1 MQMVKLLF
9 FNRARIASIHDVVM
23 ATVSFPLSLYLRVGE
38 GAFSLAADY
47 LVPGTIAFAM
57 VAAVVFR
64 RCRLYRGVWRYASMN
79 DMLAIVKAVSLTVL
93 LFLPLLFLL
102 TRMEDVPRSL
112 PFINWLI
119 LVLLLGGPRFAYRLF
134 KDRGV
139 NLVLENTN
147 HVRVPVLLIGAGDA
161 TELFIRQQHRDANA
175 PYRVVGVVDEK
186 GTRIGREIHGV
197 PVLGGIDEIETLVT
211 GKIRPR
217 GWIRPQRL
225 VLTNEKVDGTQVRDL
240 LVVAERLGLTLAR
253 LPKPGRL
260 SGVEEKITVQP
271 IAVEDVLG
279 RSQTVLD
286 RQPLSQLVNGRQ
298 ILVTGAGG
306 SIGAELVRQI
316 AELEPAGISLLD
328 NGEFALYQIDIELA
342 ERFPDLPRAA
352 ILGDI
357 RDRMRISDVLER
369 EKPEIVFHAAALKHV
384 PMVEANPMEGVLTN
398 AVGTRNVADACLAAN
413 VKLMVQISTDK
424 VVDPSSVMGATKRLA
439 ESYCQ
444 ALDLAGEKLG
454 KTKFVTVRFGNV
466 LGSTGSVIPL
476 FQRQLAAGGPLTVTH
491 PDVTRYFMTIRE
503 AVELVLLASA
513 LGLRDTTSSGKIF
526 VLDMGEPV
534 RILDLARQVIRL
546 GGHKPDE
553 DIRIEITGLRPGEKL
568 AETLLHAA
576 EELVSTDADGLMLAS
591 PRVADLATLSSAF
604 DVLETAARDRQRAQ
618 TLALIHTL
626 VPEYAASDGSSAA
639 VSL

>member
-9 FNRARIASIHDVVM
+9 FNRARIASFHDVVM
-23 ATVSFPLSLYLRVGE
+23 ATVSFPLSLYMRVGE

-47 LVPGTIAFAM
+47 LVPGTIAFAI

-197 PVLGGIDEIETLVT
+197 PVLGGIDEIEALVT
-211 GKIRPR
+211 GKTRPR

-260 SGVEEKITVQP
+260 SGVEEKISVQP

-286 RQPLSQLVNGRQ
+286 RQPLSQLVIGRQ

-316 AELEPAGISLLD
+316 AELAPAGISLLD
-328 NGEFALYQIDIELA
+328 NGEFALYQIDLELA
-342 ERFPDLPRAA
+342 ERYPDLPRTV

-357 RDRMRISDVLER
+357 RDRLRVLGVLER
-369 EKPEIVFHAAALKHV
+369 EKPDVVFHAAALKHV

-398 AVGTRNVADACLAAN
+398 AVGTRNVADACIAAD

-454 KTKFVTVRFGNV
+454 RTKFVTVRFGNV

-513 LGLRDTTSSGKIF
+513 LGLRNTNASGKIF

-534 RILDLARQVIRL
+534 KILDLARQVIRL
-546 GGHKPDE
+546 AGHKPDE
-553 DIRIEITGLRPGEKL
+553 DIKIKITGLRPGEKL

-576 EELVSTDADGLMLAS
+576 EELMSTDADGLMLAA

-604 DVLETAARDRQRAQ
+604 DELEKAARDRQRAQ

-626 VPEYAASDGSSAA
+626 VPEYTADIETSAT
-639 VSL
+639 VSP

>member
-1 MQMVKLLF
+1 MVKLLF
-9 FNRARIASIHDVVM
+9 FNRARIASFHDVVM

-47 LVPGTIAFAM
+47 LVPGTIAFAL

-161 TELFIRQQHRDANA
+161 TELFIRQQHRDTNA

-211 GKIRPR
+211 GKTRPR

-260 SGVEEKITVQP
+260 SGVEEKISVQP

-286 RQPLSQLVNGRQ
+286 RQPLSQLVIGRQ

-316 AELEPAGISLLD
+316 AELAPAGISLLD
-328 NGEFALYQIDIELA
+328 NGEFALYQIDLELA
-342 ERFPDLPRAA
+342 ERYPDLPRTV

-357 RDRMRISDVLER
+357 RDRLRVSGVLER
-369 EKPEIVFHAAALKHV
+369 EKPDVVFHAAALKHV

-398 AVGTRNVADACLAAN
+398 AVGTRNVADACIAAD

-454 KTKFVTVRFGNV
+454 RTKFVTVRFGNV

-513 LGLRDTTSSGKIF
+513 LGLRDTNASGKIF

-534 RILDLARQVIRL
+534 KILDLARQVIRL
-546 GGHKPDE
+546 AGHKPDE
-553 DIRIEITGLRPGEKL
+553 DIKIKITGLRPGEKL

-576 EELVSTDADGLMLAS
+576 EELMSTDADGLMLAA

-604 DVLETAARDRQRAQ
+604 DELEKAARDRQRAQ

-626 VPEYAASDGSSAA
+626 VPEYTADIETSAT
-639 VSL
+639 VSP

>member
-1 MQMVKLLF
+1 MFRLPF
-9 FNRARIASIHDVVM
+9 FNRARIAFFHDVVM

-47 LVPGTIAFAM
+47 LVPGTIAFVM
-57 VAAVVFR
+57 VSAIVFR

-134 KDRGV
+134 KDRGL
-139 NLVLENTN
+139 NLVLESTN

-161 TELFIRQQHRDANA
+161 TELFIRQQHRDTNA

-197 PVLGGIDEIETLVT
+197 PVLGGIDEIEALVN
-211 GKIRPR
+211 GKMGQR
-217 GWIRPQRL
+217 GWVRPQRL
-225 VLTNEKVDGTQVRDL
+225 VLTKEKVDGTQVRDL
-240 LVVAERLGLTLAR
+240 LVVAERMGLTLAR

-260 SGVEEKITVQP
+260 SGVEEQMTVQP

-342 ERFPDLPRAA
+342 ERFPALPRAA

-369 EKPEIVFHAAALKHV
+369 EKPEVVFHAAALKHV

-398 AVGTRNVADACLAAN
+398 AVGTRNVADACLAAD

-444 ALDLAGEKLG
+444 ALDLAGENLG

-503 AVELVLLASA
+503 AIELVLLASA

-534 RILDLARQVIRL
+534 KILDLARQVIRL
-546 GGHKPDE
+546 AGHKPDE
-553 DIRIEITGLRPGEKL
+553 DIGIEITGLRPGEKL
-568 AETLLHAA
+568 AESLLHAA
-576 EELVSTDADGLMLAS
+576 EELVSTDADGLMLAA
-591 PRVADLATLSSAF
+591 PRVVDLATLSRAF
-604 DVLETAARDRQRAQ
+604 DDLETAARDRQRAH

-626 VPEYAASDGSSAA
+626 VPEYAASAESSGA

>member
-1 MQMVKLLF
+1 
-9 FNRARIASIHDVVM
+9 
-23 ATVSFPLSLYLRVGE
+23 
-38 GAFSLAADY
+38 
-47 LVPGTIAFAM
+47 
-57 VAAVVFR
+57 
-64 RCRLYRGVWRYASMN
+64 
-79 DMLAIVKAVSLTVL
+79 
-93 LFLPLLFLL
+93 
-102 TRMEDVPRSL
+102 
-112 PFINWLI
+112 
-119 LVLLLGGPRFAYRLF
+119 LLGGPRFAYRLF

-197 PVLGGIDEIETLVT
+197 PVLGGIDEIEALVT
-211 GKIRPR
+211 GKTRPR

-260 SGVEEKITVQP
+260 SGVEEKISVQP

-286 RQPLSQLVNGRQ
+286 RQPLSQLVIGRQ

-316 AELEPAGISLLD
+316 AELAPAGISLLD
-328 NGEFALYQIDIELA
+328 NGEFALYQIDLELA
-342 ERFPDLPRAA
+342 ERYPDLPRTV

-357 RDRMRISDVLER
+357 RDRLRVLGVLER
-369 EKPEIVFHAAALKHV
+369 EKPDVVFHAAALKHV

-398 AVGTRNVADACLAAN
+398 AVGTRNVADACIAAD

-454 KTKFVTVRFGNV
+454 RTKFVTVRFGNV

-513 LGLRDTTSSGKIF
+513 LGLRNTNASGKIF

-534 RILDLARQVIRL
+534 KILDLARQVIRL
-546 GGHKPDE
+546 AGHKPDE
-553 DIRIEITGLRPGEKL
+553 DIKIKITGLRPGEKL

-576 EELVSTDADGLMLAS
+576 EELMSTDADGLMLAA

-604 DVLETAARDRQRAQ
+604 DELEKAARDRQRAQ

-626 VPEYAASDGSSAA
+626 VPEYTADIETSAT
-639 VSL
+639 VSP

>member
-9 FNRARIASIHDVVM
+9 FNRARIASFHDVVM
-23 ATVSFPLSLYLRVGE
+23 ATVSFPLSLYMRVGE

-47 LVPGTIAFAM
+47 LVPGTIAFAI

-197 PVLGGIDEIETLVT
+197 PVLGGIDEIEALVT
-211 GKIRPR
+211 GKTRPR

-260 SGVEEKITVQP
+260 SGVEEKISVQP

-286 RQPLSQLVNGRQ
+286 RQPLSQLVIGRQ

-316 AELEPAGISLLD
+316 AELAPAGISLLD
-328 NGEFALYQIDIELA
+328 NGEFALYQIDLELA
-342 ERFPDLPRAA
+342 ERYPDLPRTVV
-352 ILGDI
+352 LGDI
-357 RDRMRISDVLER
+357 RDRLRVLGVLER
-369 EKPEIVFHAAALKHV
+369 EKPDVVFHAAALKHV

-398 AVGTRNVADACLAAN
+398 AVGTRNVADACIAAD

-454 KTKFVTVRFGNV
+454 RTKFVTVRFGNV

-513 LGLRDTTSSGKIF
+513 LGLRNTNASGKIF

-534 RILDLARQVIRL
+534 KILDLARQVIRL
-546 GGHKPDE
+546 AGHKPDE
-553 DIRIEITGLRPGEKL
+553 DIKIKITGLRPGEKL

-576 EELVSTDADGLMLAS
+576 EELMSTDADGLMLAA

-604 DVLETAARDRQRAQ
+604 DELEKAARDRQRAQ

-626 VPEYAASDGSSAA
+626 VPEYTADIETSAT
-639 VSL
+639 VSP

>member
-1 MQMVKLLF
+1 MVRLPF
-9 FNRARIASIHDVVM
+9 FNRARIAFFHDVVM
-23 ATVSFPLSLYLRVGE
+23 ATLSFPLSLYLRVGE

-47 LVPGTIAFAM
+47 LVPGTVAFAT

-112 PFINWLI
+112 PFINWLV

-134 KDRGV
+134 KDRGL
-139 NLVLENTN
+139 NLVLESTN
-147 HVRVPVLLIGAGDA
+147 HVRVPILLIGAGDA
-161 TELFIRQQHRDANA
+161 TELFIRQQHRDTNA

-197 PVLGGIDEIETLVT
+197 PVLGGIDEIESLVN
-211 GKIRPR
+211 GKMGQR
-217 GWIRPQRL
+217 GWTRPQRL
-225 VLTNEKVDGTQVRDL
+225 VLTKEKVAGTQVRDL
-240 LVVAERLGLTLAR
+240 LVVAERMGLTLAR

-260 SGVEEKITVQP
+260 SGVEEQMTVQP

-279 RSQTVLD
+279 RSQAVLD
-286 RQPLSQLVNGRQ
+286 RQPLSQLVMGRQ

-316 AELEPAGISLLD
+316 AELEPTGISLLD
-328 NGEFALYQIDIELA
+328 NGEFALYQIDLELA
-342 ERFPDLPRAA
+342 ERYPDLPRTA

-357 RDRMRISDVLER
+357 RDRLRISDVLAR
-369 EKPEIVFHAAALKHV
+369 ETPEIVFHAAALKHV

-398 AVGTRNVADACLAAN
+398 AVGTRNVADACLAAD

-513 LGLRDTTSSGKIF
+513 LGLRDTNSSGKIF

-534 RILDLARQVIRL
+534 KILDLARQVIRL
-546 GGHKPDE
+546 AGHKPDE
-553 DIRIEITGLRPGEKL
+553 DIGIEITGLRPGEKL

-576 EELVSTDADGLMLAS
+576 EELVSTDADGLMLAA

-604 DVLETAARDRQRAQ
+604 NELEKAARNRQRVR

-626 VPEYAASDGSSAA
+626 VPEYAASDTSAA
-639 VSL
+639 AGAL

>member
-1 MQMVKLLF
+1 
-9 FNRARIASIHDVVM
+9 
-23 ATVSFPLSLYLRVGE
+23 
-38 GAFSLAADY
+38 
-47 LVPGTIAFAM
+47 
-57 VAAVVFR
+57 
-64 RCRLYRGVWRYASMN
+64 MN

-112 PFINWLI
+112 PFINWLV

-134 KDRGV
+134 KDRGL
-139 NLVLENTN
+139 NLVLESTN

-161 TELFIRQQHRDANA
+161 TELFIRQQHRDTNA

-186 GTRIGREIHGV
+186 GMRIGREIHGV
-197 PVLGGIDEIETLVT
+197 PVLGGIDEIESLVN
-211 GKIRPR
+211 GKMSQR
-217 GWIRPQRL
+217 GWTRPQRL
-225 VLTNEKVDGTQVRDL
+225 VLTKEKVDGTQVREL
-240 LVVAERLGLTLAR
+240 LVVAERMGLTLAR

-260 SGVEEKITVQP
+260 SGVEEQMTVQP

-279 RSQTVLD
+279 RSQAVLD
-286 RQPLSQLVNGRQ
+286 RQPLSQLVKGHQ

-328 NGEFALYQIDIELA
+328 NGEFALYQIDLELA
-342 ERFPDLPRAA
+342 ERYPDLPRTA

-357 RDRMRISDVLER
+357 RDRLRVSDVLER

-398 AVGTRNVADACLAAN
+398 AVGTRNVADACLAAD

-444 ALDLAGEKLG
+444 ALDLAGEDLG

-513 LGLRDTTSSGKIF
+513 LGLRDTNVSGKIF

-534 RILDLARQVIRL
+534 KILDLARQVIRL
-546 GGHKPDE
+546 AGHKPDE
-553 DIRIEITGLRPGEKL
+553 DIGIEITGLRPGEKL

-576 EELVSTDADGLMLAS
+576 EELVSTDADGLMLAA

-604 DVLETAARDRQRAQ
+604 DELENAARDRKRAQ

-626 VPEYAASDGSSAA
+626 VPEYAASAESSAA

>member
-1 MQMVKLLF
+1 
-9 FNRARIASIHDVVM
+9 M
-23 ATVSFPLSLYLRVGE
+23 ATLSFPLSLYLRVGE

-47 LVPGTIAFAM
+47 LVPGTVAFAT
-57 VAAVVFR
+57 VAAIVFR

-112 PFINWLI
+112 PFINWLV

-134 KDRGV
+134 KDRGL
-139 NLVLENTN
+139 NLVLESTN

-161 TELFIRQQHRDANA
+161 TELFIRQQHRDTNA

-197 PVLGGIDEIETLVT
+197 PVLGGIDEIESLVN
-211 GKIRPR
+211 GKMSQR
-217 GWIRPQRL
+217 GWTRPQRL
-225 VLTNEKVDGTQVRDL
+225 VLTKEKVDSTQVREL
-240 LVVAERLGLTLAR
+240 LVVAERMGLTLAR
-253 LPKPGRL
+253 LPKTGRL
-260 SGVEEKITVQP
+260 SGVEEQMTVQP

-279 RSQTVLD
+279 RSQAVLD
-286 RQPLSQLVNGRQ
+286 RQPLSQLVKGHQ

-328 NGEFALYQIDIELA
+328 NGEFALYQIDLELA
-342 ERFPDLPRAA
+342 ERYPDLPRTA

-357 RDRMRISDVLER
+357 RDRLRVSDVLER

-398 AVGTRNVADACLAAN
+398 AVGTRNVADACLAAD

-439 ESYCQ
+439 ENYCQ
-444 ALDLAGEKLG
+444 ALDLAGEDLG

-491 PDVTRYFMTIRE
+491 PDVIRYFMTIRE

-513 LGLRDTTSSGKIF
+513 LGLRDTNVSGKIF

-534 RILDLARQVIRL
+534 KILDLARQIIRL
-546 GGHKPDE
+546 AGHKPDE
-553 DIRIEITGLRPGEKL
+553 DIGIEITGLRPGEKL

-576 EELVSTDADGLMLAS
+576 EELVSTDADGLMLAA

-604 DVLETAARDRQRAQ
+604 DELENAARDRKRAQ

-626 VPEYAASDGSSAA
+626 VPEYAASAESSAA
-639 VSL
+639 ISL

>member
-1 MQMVKLLF
+1 MVKLLF
-9 FNRARIASIHDVVM
+9 FNRARIASFHDVVM
-23 ATVSFPLSLYLRVGE
+23 ATVSFPLSLYMRVGE

-47 LVPGTIAFAM
+47 LVPGTIAFAI

-197 PVLGGIDEIETLVT
+197 PVLGGIDEIEALVT
-211 GKIRPR
+211 GKTRPR

-260 SGVEEKITVQP
+260 SGVEEKISVQP

-286 RQPLSQLVNGRQ
+286 RQPLSQLVIGRQ

-316 AELEPAGISLLD
+316 AELAPAGISLLD
-328 NGEFALYQIDIELA
+328 NGEFALYQIDLELA
-342 ERFPDLPRAA
+342 ERYPDLPRTVV
-352 ILGDI
+352 LGDI
-357 RDRMRISDVLER
+357 RDRLRVLGVLER
-369 EKPEIVFHAAALKHV
+369 EKPDVVFHAAALKHV

-398 AVGTRNVADACLAAN
+398 AVGTRNVADACIAAD

-454 KTKFVTVRFGNV
+454 RTKFVTVRFGNV

-513 LGLRDTTSSGKIF
+513 LGLRNTNASGKIF

-534 RILDLARQVIRL
+534 KILDLARQVIRL
-546 GGHKPDE
+546 AGHKPDE
-553 DIRIEITGLRPGEKL
+553 DIKIKITGLRPGEKL

-576 EELVSTDADGLMLAS
+576 EELMSTDADGLMLAA

-604 DVLETAARDRQRAQ
+604 DELEKAARDRQRAQ

-626 VPEYAASDGSSAA
+626 VPEYTADIETSAT
-639 VSL
+639 VSP

>member
-1 MQMVKLLF
+1 MVKLLF
-9 FNRARIASIHDVVM
+9 FNRARIASFHDVVM
-23 ATVSFPLSLYLRVGE
+23 ATVSFPLSLYMRVGE

-47 LVPGTIAFAM
+47 LVPGTIAFAI

-197 PVLGGIDEIETLVT
+197 PVLGGIDEIEALVT
-211 GKIRPR
+211 GKTRPR

-260 SGVEEKITVQP
+260 SGVEEKISVQP

-286 RQPLSQLVNGRQ
+286 RQPLSQLVIGRQ

-316 AELEPAGISLLD
+316 AELAPAGISLLD
-328 NGEFALYQIDIELA
+328 NGEFALYQIDLELA
-342 ERFPDLPRAA
+342 ERYPDLPRTV

-357 RDRMRISDVLER
+357 RDRLRVLGVLER
-369 EKPEIVFHAAALKHV
+369 EKPDVVFHAAALKHV

-398 AVGTRNVADACLAAN
+398 AVGTRNVADACIAAD

-454 KTKFVTVRFGNV
+454 RTKFVTVRFGNV

-513 LGLRDTTSSGKIF
+513 LGLRNTNASGKIF

-534 RILDLARQVIRL
+534 KILDLARQVIRL
-546 GGHKPDE
+546 AGHKPDE
-553 DIRIEITGLRPGEKL
+553 DIKIKITGLRPGEKL

-576 EELVSTDADGLMLAS
+576 EELMSTDADGLMLAA

-604 DVLETAARDRQRAQ
+604 DELEKAARDRQRAQ

-626 VPEYAASDGSSAA
+626 VPEYTADIETSAT
-639 VSL
+639 VSP

>member
-1 MQMVKLLF
+1 MVKMPF
-9 FNRARIASIHDVVM
+9 FNRARIASFHDVIM
-23 ATVSFPLSLYLRVGE
+23 ATVSFPLSLYLRVGD
-38 GAFSLAADY
+38 GAFLLAADY
-47 LVPGTIAFAM
+47 LMPGTIAFVI
-57 VAAVVFR
+57 VAVVVFR

-112 PFINWLI
+112 PFLNWLI

-134 KDRGV
+134 KDRDI
-139 NLVLENTN
+139 NLMFEKTN
-147 HVRVPVLLIGAGDA
+147 HVRVPILLIGAGDA
-161 TELFIRQQHRDANA
+161 TELFIRQQHRDADS
-175 PYRVVGVVDEK
+175 PYRVVGVVDHK

-197 PVLGGIDEIETLVT
+197 PVLGGIDEIEALVT
-211 GKIRPR
+211 SKTGTPD
-217 GWIRPQRL
+217 WTRPQRL
-225 VLTNEKVDGTQVRDL
+225 VLTNEKLDGAQVRNL
-240 LVVAERLGLTLAR
+240 LVIAERLGLTLAR
-253 LPKPGRL
+253 LPKSGRL

-279 RSQTVLD
+279 RSQTALD
-286 RQPLSQLVNGRQ
+286 RLPLSQLVKGRQ

-316 AELEPAGISLLD
+316 AELAPAGISLFD
-328 NGEFALYQIDIELA
+328 NGEFALYQIDLELA
-342 ERFPDLPRAA
+342 ERYPDLTRTA

-357 RDRMRISDVLER
+357 RDRLRVSDVLEH
-369 EKPEIVFHAAALKHV
+369 EKPDVVFHAAALKHV

-398 AVGTRNVADACLAAN
+398 AVGTRNVADACLATD

-444 ALDLAGEKLG
+444 ALDLAGKNLG
-454 KTKFVTVRFGNV
+454 RTKFVTVRFGNV

-513 LGLRDTTSSGKIF
+513 LGLRDTNASGKIF

-534 RILDLARQVIRL
+534 KILDLARQVIRL
-546 GGHKPDE
+546 AGHKPDE
-553 DIRIEITGLRPGEKL
+553 DIKIKITGLRPGEKL

-576 EELVSTDADGLMLAS
+576 EELMSTDADGLMLAA

-604 DVLETAARDRQRAQ
+604 DELEKAARDRQRAQ

-626 VPEYAASDGSSAA
+626 VPEYTADIETSAT
-639 VSL
+639 VSP

>member
-1 MQMVKLLF
+1 MPMVKMPI
-9 FNRARIASIHDVVM
+9 FNRARIASFHDVIM
-23 ATVSFPLSLYLRVGE
+23 ATMSFPLSLYLRVGD
-38 GAFSLAADY
+38 GAFLLAADY
-47 LVPGTIAFAM
+47 LMPGTIAFAM

-112 PFINWLI
+112 PFLNWLI

-134 KDRGV
+134 KDRDV
-139 NLVLENTN
+139 NLMFERTT
-147 HVRVPVLLIGAGDA
+147 HVRVPILLIGAGDA
-161 TELFIRQQHRDANA
+161 TELFIRQQHRDTDS
-175 PYRVVGVVDEK
+175 PYRVVGVVDHK

-197 PVLGGIDEIETLVT
+197 PVLGGIDEIEALVT
-211 GKIRPR
+211 NKTETP
-217 GWIRPQRL
+217 GWTRPQRL
-225 VLTNEKVDGTQVRDL
+225 VLTNEKLDGAQVRDL
-240 LVVAERLGLTLAR
+240 LVIAERLGLTLAR
-253 LPKPGRL
+253 LPKAGRL
-260 SGVEEKITVQP
+260 SGVEEQITVQP

-286 RQPLSQLVNGRQ
+286 RLPLSQLVKGRQ

-316 AELEPAGISLLD
+316 AELAPAGISLFD
-328 NGEFALYQIDIELA
+328 NGEFALYQIDLELA
-342 ERFPDLPRAA
+342 ERYPDLARTA

-357 RDRMRISDVLER
+357 RDRLRVSDVLEH
-369 EKPEIVFHAAALKHV
+369 EKPEVVFHAAALKHV

-398 AVGTRNVADACLAAN
+398 AVGTRNVADACLATD

-444 ALDLAGEKLG
+444 ALDIAGKNLG
-454 KTKFVTVRFGNV
+454 GTKFVTVRFGNV

-513 LGLRDTTSSGKIF
+513 LGLRDTNASGKIF

-534 RILDLARQVIRL
+534 KILDLARQVIRL
-546 GGHKPDE
+546 AGHKPDE
-553 DIRIEITGLRPGEKL
+553 DIKIKITGLRPGEKL
-568 AETLLHAA
+568 KETLLHSA
-576 EELVSTDADGLMLAS
+576 EELMSADADGLMLAA
-591 PRVADLATLSSAF
+591 PRVADQVTLSNAL
-604 DVLETAARDRQRAQ
+604 DELEKAARNRQHAQ

-626 VPEYAASDGSSAA
+626 VPEYTGSDETSAI
-639 VSL
+639 V